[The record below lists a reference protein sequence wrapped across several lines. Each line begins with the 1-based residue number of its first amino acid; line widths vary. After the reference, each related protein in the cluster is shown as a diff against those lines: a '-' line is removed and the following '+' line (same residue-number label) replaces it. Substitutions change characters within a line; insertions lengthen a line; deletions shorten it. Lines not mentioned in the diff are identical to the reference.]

1 MNITSIRHKLT
12 GWLDPFI
19 LLLSKTGI
27 TPNQIM
33 FLSFLFGMAA
43 AACYLTTHFIIGSIL
58 LAVSGILDLTDG
70 SVARLTDRKSDFG
83 AIIDWIVDKYVDGI
97 VLLAVGLSCFVS
109 VPAYL
114 AGFNIP
120 QIAYIGVA
128 GLAVIGSIMNT
139 FIKPVTYAETGYTAK
154 DDGKISD
161 PLEGVGFFGR
171 PETMLFLIAGGLF
184 GFIWISITVIAV
196 CTNLSAIQRIC
207 YLWKRH
213 GGYKNE

>member
-1 MNITSIRHKLT
+1 
-12 GWLDPFI
+12 
-19 LLLSKTGI
+19 
-27 TPNQIM
+27 
-33 FLSFLFGMAA
+33 
-43 AACYLTTHFIIGSIL
+43 LTTHFIIGSIL

>member
-19 LLLSKTGI
+19 LFLSKTGI
-27 TPNQIM
+27 TPNQIT
-33 FLSFLFGMAA
+33 FLSFLFGLAA
-43 AACYLTTHFIIGSIL
+43 AACYLTTHFVIGSIL

-70 SVARLTDRKSDFG
+70 SVARLTNKKSDFG

-97 VLLAVGLSCFVS
+97 VLFAIGLSCFVS
-109 VPAYL
+109 IPAYL
-114 AGFNIP
+114 AGLGIP
-120 QIAYIGVA
+120 QIVYMGAA

-139 FIKPVTYAETGYTAK
+139 FIKPVTYAETGYSAK
-154 DDGKISD
+154 EDGKISD

-184 GFIWISITVIAV
+184 NFIWIAVAVVAV
-196 CTNLSAIQRIC
+196 CTNLSALQRIH
-207 YLWKRH
+207 YLKKRH
-213 GGYKNE
+213 GGYLKE

>member
-19 LLLSKTGI
+19 LLLAKTGI
-27 TPNQIM
+27 TPNQIS
-33 FLSFLFGMAA
+33 FLSFLFGLGA
-43 AACYLTTHFIIGSIL
+43 AACYLTAHFIPGSIL

-70 SVARLTDRKSDFG
+70 SVARLTNRKSDFG
-83 AIIDWIVDKYVDGI
+83 AIIDWIIDKYVDGI
-97 VLLAVGLSCFVS
+97 VLFAIGLSCFVS
-109 VPAYL
+109 IPSYL
-114 AGFNIP
+114 AGFDIP
-120 QIAYIGVA
+120 LIAYLGVA

-139 FIKPVTYAETGYTAK
+139 FIKPVTYAEIGYTAK
-154 DDGKISD
+154 EDGKISD

-184 GFIWISITVIAV
+184 GFIWISVAV
-196 CTNLSAIQRIC
+196 VALCTNLSAIQRII

-213 GGYKNE
+213 GGYKN